1 MTSKEIII
9 TVLNHFFDFDNLN
22 GNRDEYSLSE
32 FTGYLNSKAGRDD
45 IEMRRISGEMADS
58 IPEYTRKTLSDISIL
73 IVLMNRYARG
83 YIKQAMQDSLLHT
96 PDEFSFLITL
106 MTFKSLH
113 KSELIKRQVMEK
125 TSGTEVIRRLLKK
138 GMIKESADQNDKRSK
153 KISITKYGR
162 DEVLRILPIMSN
174 VSEIIAG
181 NLSNEEINTLSY
193 LLKKLDHF
201 HNDIYMNKKE
211 MSLNDILQKIN
222 GDSA

>member
-193 LLKKLDHF
+193 LLKKLNHF